1 MALLSALYH
10 EGQAKQKASEELRK
24 SKYGGDQTAD
34 TLIDLCEPSIP
45 GVLMKKIVR
54 GGNGEIPPVGVNV
67 RVHYTGKLKDGT
79 EFDTSAGRGP
89 ISFRLGKGEVIR
101 GWDLAA
107 STMQKGER
115 CILTVGPEYG
125 YKASGAGPIPP
136 NATLIFEME
145 MMDWDEPS
153 ADGIKIYQWIGAVVV
168 MCMIY
173 YVLYVDDE
181 EDIARRAQEL

>member
-1 MALLSALYH
+1 MFSPIESCLATKKPRELVNQNTVILSCSKFDHLLIL
-10 EGQAKQKASEELRK
+10 
-24 SKYGGDQTAD
+24 
-34 TLIDLCEPSIP
+34 LI
-45 GVLMKKIVR
+45 
-54 GGNGEIPPVGVNV
+54 
-67 RVHYTGKLKDGT
+67 
-79 EFDTSAGRGP
+79 GP

>member
-67 RVHYTGKLKDGT
+67 
-79 EFDTSAGRGP
+79 S
-89 ISFRLGKGEVIR
+89 
-101 GWDLAA
+101 
-107 STMQKGER
+107 
-115 CILTVGPEYG
+115 
-125 YKASGAGPIPP
+125 ASGHVLVTYFGSVVRS
-136 NATLIFEME
+136 NYE
-145 MMDWDEPS
+145 D
-153 ADGIKIYQWIGAVVV
+153 AVK
-168 MCMIY
+168 
-173 YVLYVDDE
+173 VLVCVNNFDM
-181 EDIARRAQEL
+181 L